1 MRIRLIS
8 PLLAFEKK
16 PRDMA
21 QTSEQIETK
30 PDVASS
36 LAVSTRRFV
45 DGLARRCLGHLLDG
59 HQVSQPIDYFKLA
72 DELGIQRRRVYD
84 IINVLEGMRLVA
96 KSSKGRLFC
105 R

>member
-1 MRIRLIS
+1 
-8 PLLAFEKK
+8 
-16 PRDMA
+16 MA
-21 QTSEQIETK
+21 QSAAQPDVK
-30 PDVASS
+30 ADVASS

-45 DGLARRCLGHLLDG
+45 DGLARRCLGHLLEG
-59 HQVSQPIDYFKLA
+59 FKVSQPVDYFKLA

-105 R
+105 S